1 MIVSSVT
8 SSSTASWS
16 GLPGRFAHRETGR
29 FGSASMMTTFLPDSA
44 SCVASS
50 TAEVDLPTPPL
61 GLANTIVG
69 IGYPSTKVDAREAVD
84 QPLPRGKQ
92 AANGRLAL
100 QLHLGGPI

>member
-1 MIVSSVT
+1 MTKWDVAFAPSIVRMIVSSVT
-8 SSSTASWS
+8 SSSTVSWK

-50 TAEVDLPTPPL
+50 TAEVDLPAPPL

-69 IGYPSTKVDAREAVD
+69 IGHPFLEVDARQAAD
-84 QPLPRGKQ
+84 QPLPEGK
-92 AANGRLAL
+92 
-100 QLHLGGPI
+100 